1 MHNLCMNTAHNWVPS
16 THSFATRLVLIRHQ
30 MGWNLKEA
38 ALACGVPAG
47 SWREWE
53 LSGRRP
59 RDFEGVCKQI
69 AARTQCDLIWLMVGD
84 PNPGGP
90 APDKP
95 VGESSDMLSAA

>member
-1 MHNLCMNTAHNWVPS
+1 MNTPAHNWVPS
-16 THSFATRLVLIRHQ
+16 THNFATRLVLIRHQ

-38 ALACGVPAG
+38 ALTRGVPAG

-59 RDFEGVCKQI
+59 RDYEGICKQI
-69 AARTQCDLIWLMVGD
+69 AARTQCDLNWLMAGD

-90 APDKP
+90 APSQP
-95 VGESSDMLSAA
+95 VGELTDMPHAA